1 MFRKK
6 TTGFKLMVVTLAL
19 MVALAGLSTQAG
31 ASPTAEKKLTVGY
44 VQAGPSICW
53 QLSAEGC
60 VAAGKLAKIDVNVL
74 CSEGKPDKEPTNIEH
89 FITKKVDAIL
99 VFATNG
105 ETAQQGAKLA
115 VQRCQDPLLSRW
127 IGRMTHERLLD

>member
-31 ASPTAEKKLTVGY
+31 ASPTSEKKLTVGY
-44 VQAGPSICW
+44 FQAGPSICW
-53 QLSAEGC
+53 QLSPEGC

-99 VFATNG
+99 VFTTNG

-115 VQRCQDPLLSRW
+115 NDAKIPFFLVGS
-127 IGRMTHERLLD
+127 EE